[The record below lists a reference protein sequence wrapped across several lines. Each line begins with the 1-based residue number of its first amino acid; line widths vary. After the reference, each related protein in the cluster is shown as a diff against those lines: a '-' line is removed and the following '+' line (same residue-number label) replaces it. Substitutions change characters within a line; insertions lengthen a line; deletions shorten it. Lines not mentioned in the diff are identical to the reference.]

1 MERPADLFDLDFLG
15 ETPQRTKV
23 RTRHQKKMLKAK
35 AEPLAPRFTHVEL
48 AADVRLEAAVLP
60 TEDPQK
66 VEAAMA
72 ALFPDA
78 AFDTPGE
85 GGRLR
90 AHARDLTRLAE
101 VMRHSR
107 IRDTARELLRDSVGP
122 DRVMRFRLNK
132 QAACAAR
139 VNFVKAGTVLG
150 ELDVEVRTPHPEFLV
165 EELTWIEGESDER
178 LFGTKLHLIPQ
189 NKTGRRSP
197 HAGRHD

>member
-1 MERPADLFDLDFLG
+1 MERPGDLFDLDFLG

-23 RTRHQKKMLKAK
+23 RTRHQKKMLNVSALP
-35 AEPLAPRFTHVEL
+35 EAPRFTHVEL

-60 TEDPQK
+60 TEDPRK
-66 VEAAMA
+66 VEGAMA

-78 AFDTPGE
+78 VFDAPGE
-85 GGRLR
+85 AGRLC

-107 IRDTARELLRDSVGP
+107 IRDSAREVLRDSVGP
-122 DRVMRFRLNK
+122 DGVLFFRLNK

-139 VNFVKAGTVLG
+139 ANFVKTGTVLG
-150 ELDVEVRTPHPEFLV
+150 ELEVEVRTPHPEFLV

-189 NKTGRRSP
+189 NKAGRRFP
-197 HAGRHD
+197 HAGRHR